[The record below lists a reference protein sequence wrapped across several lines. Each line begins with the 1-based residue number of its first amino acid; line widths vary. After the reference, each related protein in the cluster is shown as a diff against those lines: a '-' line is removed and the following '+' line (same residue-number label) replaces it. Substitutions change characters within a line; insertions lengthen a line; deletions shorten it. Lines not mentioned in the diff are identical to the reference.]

1 MKKQSLDKFKRAG
14 EEFEASLDTLLDA
27 LDREHY
33 PLSLLESISA
43 VLKAP
48 GAPRGLPL
56 FLQTTALPAESE
68 FSSRLPVA
76 CESMLR
82 AFLLI
87 AQLQIENPGRV
98 EASLCS
104 RLSRKYSRAQLLL
117 TADTLFTWPL
127 ELVAAERVS
136 AGGPLSAVLAETFGV
151 NGCLAG
157 LDSTEAG
164 VAGLMELDP
173 FTELGRALGI
183 SDIETSGAAGL
194 AARWLYYNELAHWF
208 GPDKL
213 IGRRLEELEAGLS
226 GQAGCG
232 QPQARGMAELVS
244 FLGR

>member
-1 MKKQSLDKFKRAG
+1 MNNTITDKFKRAG

-33 PLSLLESISA
+33 PDSLLESTSA

-48 GAPRGLPL
+48 GAPRGLPF
-56 FLQTTALPAESE
+56 FLQTTALPAESD

-87 AQLQIENPGRV
+87 AQLQIENSGRV
-98 EASLCS
+98 KASLCS
-104 RLSRKYSRAQLLL
+104 RLSRKYSHAQLLL

-136 AGGPLSAVLAETFGV
+136 SGGPLSAVLAETFGMS
-151 NGCLAG
+151 GCMAG
-157 LDSTEAG
+157 LDSTEAS

-173 FTELGRALGI
+173 FTELVRALGM
-183 SDIETSGAAGL
+183 SDIETDGAAGL

-213 IGRRLEELEAGLS
+213 IRRRLEELEAGLS

-232 QPQARGMAELVS
+232 HPQALSMVELVS
-244 FLGR
+244 FLSR